1 MRVQQ
6 RFAWSQ
12 SLAAI
17 VWLALSYAWG
27 SKPHA
32 VPGIRSAY
40 IVIGGMWFVVL
51 LISLLSHFLIWWDLT
66 ESGLTEHRLLS
77 TRTVPWAE
85 LTRVGP
91 WVPGKKPI
99 RTIVEVAYHRSAP
112 MSDSGRLL
120 LQPKEGQRK
129 TLFAQLYHYA
139 PQATFD
145 SC

>member
-1 MRVQQ
+1 MRIQQ

-12 SLAAI
+12 SLAAV

-51 LISLLSHFLIWWDLT
+51 LVSLLSHLLIWWDLT
-66 ESGLTEHRLLS
+66 ESGLTEHRLFS

-91 WVPGKKPI
+91 
-99 RTIVEVAYHRSAP
+99 
-112 MSDSGRLL
+112 
-120 LQPKEGQRK
+120 
-129 TLFAQLYHYA
+129 
-139 PQATFD
+139 
-145 SC
+145 